1 MLICKLEEQGKT
13 RNIKL
18 SICKMR
24 FGEKTAEEISVIIT
38 DLLRHHQEVQNN
50 PCLY

>member
-1 MLICKLEEQGKT
+1 
-13 RNIKL
+13 
-18 SICKMR
+18 MR
-24 FGEKTAEEISVIIT
+24 FGEKTAGKSSGIIT